1 MGLQDQTKDRS
12 RAMSKLDQ
20 LVQAVDEGDDAQA
33 AELAGAALDDGAD
46 AAALVAELSAG
57 MRKVGDRFAAGE
69 IFLPEL
75 MLAARAMQSAMGV
88 LEPLLLASG
97 GATEKRG
104 VIVIGTVAGD
114 VHEIGKD
121 IAITMLRAAG
131 FEVHDLGRDVN
142 ALEFVRRAEEVHAD
156 IIGASA
162 LMTTTMPAQK
172 ELVDILVVKGLRDK
186 YHVIL
191 GGAPVTPEWV
201 DEAGADSW
209 GEDAGTA
216 VTVLERAMSGKLASA
231 GS

>member
-1 MGLQDQTKDRS
+1 MSTLDELVLAVQDGDAG
-12 RAMSKLDQ
+12 RA
-20 LVQAVDEGDDAQA
+20 G
-33 AELAGAALDDGAD
+33 ELARTALDEGAD
-46 AAALVAELSAG
+46 AKSMVDRLSAG
-57 MRKVGDRFAAGE
+57 MREVGDQFGTGE

-75 MLAARAMQSAMGV
+75 MLAARAMQSAMDV
-88 LEPLLLASG
+88 LQPRLLETAQ
-97 GATEKRG
+97 ATAKRG
-104 VIVIGTVAGD
+104 TIVIGTVKGD

-142 ALEFVRRAEEVHAD
+142 ALDFVKRAEELRAD
-156 IIGASA
+156 VIGASA

-172 ELVDILVVKGLRDK
+172 ELVDILVAKGLRDK

-201 DEAGADSW
+201 AEAGADSW

-216 VTVLERAMSGKLASA
+216 VKVLEKAMAEKTATT

>member
-1 MGLQDQTKDRS
+1 
-12 RAMSKLDQ
+12 MSTLDKLV
-20 LVQAVDEGDDAQA
+20 LAVEDGDAAQA
-33 AELAGAALDDGAD
+33 STMALAALDEGAD
-46 AAALVAELSAG
+46 VAALVERLSGG
-57 MRKVGDRFAAGE
+57 MRAVGDRFGSGE

-75 MLAARAMQSAMGV
+75 MLAARAMQSAMRV
-88 LEPLLLASG
+88 LEPRLLES
-97 GATEKRG
+97 GATTAKHG
-104 VIVIGTVAGD
+104 VVVVGTVKGD

-142 ALEFVRRAEEVHAD
+142 ALDFVRRAEEVRAD
-156 IIGASA
+156 VIGASA

-172 ELVDILVVKGLRDK
+172 ELIDILVAKGLRDK

-201 DEAGADSW
+201 EEAGADSW
-209 GEDAGTA
+209 GEDAGKA
-216 VTVLERAMSGKLASA
+216 VTVLEKAMSDKLASA

>member
-1 MGLQDQTKDRS
+1 MSTLDELVLAVQDGDAAQAGGLART
-12 RAMSKLDQ
+12 AL
-20 LVQAVDEGDDAQA
+20 DEG
-33 AELAGAALDDGAD
+33 AD
-46 AAALVAELSAG
+46 VTALVERLSAG
-57 MRKVGDRFAAGE
+57 MREVGDRFGSGE

-75 MLAARAMQSAMGV
+75 MLAARAMQSAMSV
-88 LEPLLLASG
+88 LEPRLLEAG
-97 GATEKRG
+97 GATEKRA
-104 VIVIGTVAGD
+104 VIVVGTVAGD

-142 ALEFVRRAEEVHAD
+142 ALDFVRRAEEVRAD
-156 IIGASA
+156 VIGASA

-172 ELVDILVVKGLRDK
+172 ELVDILVLKGLRDK

-201 DEAGADSW
+201 AEAGADSW

-216 VTVLERAMSGKLASA
+216 VKVLEKAMAGKAANA

>member
-1 MGLQDQTKDRS
+1 
-12 RAMSKLDQ
+12 
-20 LVQAVDEGDDAQA
+20 
-33 AELAGAALDDGAD
+33 
-46 AAALVAELSAG
+46 
-57 MRKVGDRFAAGE
+57 MREIGDRFGSGE

-75 MLAARAMQSAMGV
+75 MLAARAMQGAMGV
-88 LEPLLLASG
+88 LEPRLLASG
-97 GATEKRG
+97 AAQQKRA
-104 VIVIGTVAGD
+104 VIVVGTVAGD

-142 ALEFVRRAEEVHAD
+142 ALDFVRRAEELRAD
-156 IIGASA
+156 VIGASA

-172 ELVDILVVKGLRDK
+172 ELVDILVLKGLRDK

-191 GGAPVTPEWV
+191 GGAPVTAEWV
-201 DEAGADSW
+201 AEAGADSW

-216 VTVLERAMSGKLASA
+216 VKVLEKAMAGKLASA

>member
-1 MGLQDQTKDRS
+1 MSTLDELVLAVQDGDAA
-12 RAMSKLDQ
+12 RA
-20 LVQAVDEGDDAQA
+20 G
-33 AELAGAALDDGAD
+33 ELAGAALEGD
-46 AAALVAELSAG
+46 AEVTAIVERLSAG
-57 MRKVGDRFAAGE
+57 MHEVGDQFATGD

-88 LEPLLLASG
+88 LQPRLLESAA
-97 GATEKRG
+97 ATVKRG

-142 ALEFVRRAEEVHAD
+142 ALDFVRRAEDLRAD
-156 IIGASA
+156 VIGASA

-172 ELVDILVVKGLRDK
+172 ELVDILVAKGLRDK

-201 DEAGADSW
+201 AEAGADSW

-216 VTVLERAMSGKLASA
+216 VKVLEKAMSDKAASA

>member
-1 MGLQDQTKDRS
+1 MSTLDELVLAVQDGDAA
-12 RAMSKLDQ
+12 RA
-20 LVQAVDEGDDAQA
+20 G
-33 AELAGAALDDGAD
+33 ELARAALEEGSDVKGVVDR
-46 AAALVAELSAG
+46 LSAG
-57 MRKVGDRFAAGE
+57 MREVGDRFGSGE

-88 LEPLLLASG
+88 LQPRLLESAS
-97 GATEKRG
+97 ATVKRG
-104 VIVIGTVAGD
+104 VIVIGTVKGD

-142 ALEFVRRAEEVHAD
+142 ALDFVKRAEEVRAD
-156 IIGASA
+156 VIGASA

-172 ELVDILVVKGLRDK
+172 ELVDILVAKGLRDK

-191 GGAPVTPEWV
+191 GGAPVTSEWV
-201 DEAGADSW
+201 AEAGADSW

-216 VTVLERAMSGKLASA
+216 VRILEQVMSDKAAST

>member
-1 MGLQDQTKDRS
+1 MSTLDELVSAIQDGD
-12 RAMSKLDQ
+12 AG
-20 LVQAVDEGDDAQA
+20 QAGD
-33 AELAGAALDDGAD
+33 LARAALAEGAD
-46 AAALVAELSAG
+46 VTALVERLSAG
-57 MRKVGDRFAAGE
+57 MREVGDRFGSGE

-75 MLAARAMQSAMGV
+75 MLAARAMQSAMSV
-88 LEPLLLASG
+88 LEPRLLESG
-97 GATEKRG
+97 AAKEKRA
-104 VIVIGTVAGD
+104 VIVVGTVAGD

-142 ALEFVRRAEEVHAD
+142 ALDFVRRAEEVRAD
-156 IIGASA
+156 VIGASA

-172 ELVDILVVKGLRDK
+172 ELVDILVLKGLRDK

-201 DEAGADSW
+201 AEAGADSW

-216 VTVLERAMSGKLASA
+216 VKVLEKAMAGKAANA

>member
-1 MGLQDQTKDRS
+1 MSTLDDLVLAVQDGDAGRAGELARS
-12 RAMSKLDQ
+12 AL
-20 LVQAVDEGDDAQA
+20 DEGTDVKGMVDR
-33 AELAGAALDDGAD
+33 
-46 AAALVAELSAG
+46 LSAG
-57 MRKVGDRFAAGE
+57 MREVGDQFGTGD

-75 MLAARAMQSAMGV
+75 MLAARAMQSAMDV
-88 LEPLLLASG
+88 LQPRLLESSE
-97 GATEKRG
+97 ATVRRG
-104 VIVIGTVAGD
+104 TIVIGTVKGD

-131 FEVHDLGRDVN
+131 FDVHDLGRDVN
-142 ALEFVRRAEEVHAD
+142 ALDFVKRAEELRAD
-156 IIGASA
+156 VIGASA

-172 ELVDILVVKGLRDK
+172 ELVDILVAKGLRDK

-201 DEAGADSW
+201 AEAGADSW

-216 VTVLERAMSGKLASA
+216 VKVLEKAMADKAATA

>member
-1 MGLQDQTKDRS
+1 MSTLDELVVSVQDGD
-12 RAMSKLDQ
+12 AA
-20 LVQAVDEGDDAQA
+20 QATDLAQKALDEG
-33 AELAGAALDDGAD
+33 AEPV
-46 AAALVAELSAG
+46 ALVETLSAG
-57 MRKVGDRFAAGE
+57 MRAIGDRFATGE

-75 MLAARAMQSAMGV
+75 MLAARAMQGAMGV
-88 LEPLLLASG
+88 IQPKLLESG
-97 GATEKRG
+97 AARAKRG
-104 VIVIGTVAGD
+104 VVVIGTVQGD

-142 ALEFVRRAEEVHAD
+142 ALDFVRRAEELRAD
-156 IIGASA
+156 VIGASA

-172 ELVDILVVKGLRDK
+172 ELVDILVAKGLRQK

-201 DEAGADSW
+201 EEAGADSW
-209 GEDAGTA
+209 GEDAGKA
-216 VTVLERAMSGKLASA
+216 VKALEKAMADKDASV

>member
-1 MGLQDQTKDRS
+1 MSTLDELVLAVQDGDAA
-12 RAMSKLDQ
+12 RA
-20 LVQAVDEGDDAQA
+20 G
-33 AELAGAALDDGAD
+33 ELARAALEEGAD
-46 AAALVAELSAG
+46 VKAVVDRLSVG
-57 MRKVGDRFAAGE
+57 MREVGDQFGSGD

-75 MLAARAMQSAMGV
+75 MLAARAMQSAMDV
-88 LEPLLLASG
+88 LQPRLLESAQ
-97 GATEKRG
+97 ATVKRG
-104 VIVIGTVAGD
+104 VVVIGTVKGD

-142 ALEFVRRAEEVHAD
+142 ALDFVKRAEELRAD
-156 IIGASA
+156 VIGASA

-172 ELVDILVVKGLRDK
+172 ELVDILVAKGLRDK

-201 DEAGADSW
+201 TEAGADSW

-216 VTVLERAMSGKLASA
+216 VKVLERAMADKAASA

>member
-1 MGLQDQTKDRS
+1 MSTLDELVLAVQDGDAA
-12 RAMSKLDQ
+12 RA
-20 LVQAVDEGDDAQA
+20 GD
-33 AELAGAALDDGAD
+33 LARAALAEGAD
-46 AAALVAELSAG
+46 VTALVDALAAG
-57 MRKVGDRFAAGE
+57 MRTVGDRFGGGE

-75 MLAARAMQSAMGV
+75 MLAARAMQGAMGV
-88 LEPLLLASG
+88 LEPRLLESG
-97 GATEKRG
+97 AATAKRG
-104 VIVIGTVAGD
+104 VIVVGTVKGD

-131 FEVHDLGRDVN
+131 FEVHDLGRDVS
-142 ALEFVRRAEEVHAD
+142 ALDFVRRAEEVRAD

-172 ELVDILVVKGLRDK
+172 ELVDILVAKGLRDK

-201 DEAGADSW
+201 EEAGADSW

-216 VTVLERAMSGKLASA
+216 VKVLEKAMSDKTASA

>member
-1 MGLQDQTKDRS
+1 
-12 RAMSKLDQ
+12 MSTLDE
-20 LVQAVDEGDDAQA
+20 LVQAVHEGDVAQAGDLARTALDEG
-33 AELAGAALDDGAD
+33 AEVT
-46 AAALVAELSAG
+46 ALVERLSAG
-57 MRKVGDRFAAGE
+57 MREVGDRFAGGE

-88 LEPLLLASG
+88 LQPRLLESGASLAR
-97 GATEKRG
+97 RG
-104 VIVIGTVAGD
+104 VIVVGTVKGD

-121 IAITMLRAAG
+121 IAATMLRAAG

-142 ALEFVRRAEEVHAD
+142 ALDFVRRAEELQAD
-156 IIGASA
+156 VIGASA

-172 ELVDILVVKGLRDK
+172 ELVDVLVAKGLRDK

-201 DEAGADSW
+201 EEAGADSW
-209 GEDAGTA
+209 GEDAGKA
-216 VTVLERAMSGKLASA
+216 VTILERAMSDKSASA

>member
-1 MGLQDQTKDRS
+1 MSTLDELVLAVQDGDAA
-12 RAMSKLDQ
+12 RA
-20 LVQAVDEGDDAQA
+20 G
-33 AELAGAALDDGAD
+33 ELAGAALEED
-46 AAALVAELSAG
+46 AEVTVIVERLSAG
-57 MRKVGDRFAAGE
+57 TREIGDRFGSGE

-75 MLAARAMQSAMGV
+75 MLAARAMQSAMSV
-88 LEPLLLASG
+88 LEPRLLEAG
-97 GATEKRG
+97 GATEKRA
-104 VIVIGTVAGD
+104 VIVVGTVAGD

-142 ALEFVRRAEEVHAD
+142 ALDFVRRAEDLRAD
-156 IIGASA
+156 VIGASA

-172 ELVDILVVKGLRDK
+172 ELVDILVAKGLREK

-201 DEAGADSW
+201 AEVGADSW

-216 VTVLERAMSGKLASA
+216 VKVLERAMADKAAKAEG
-231 GS
+231 

>member
-1 MGLQDQTKDRS
+1 MSTLDELVLAVQD
-12 RAMSKLDQ
+12 
-20 LVQAVDEGDDAQA
+20 GDAAQA
-33 AELAGAALDDGAD
+33 GELAGAALEGD
-46 AAALVAELSAG
+46 AEVTAIVERLSAG
-57 MRKVGDRFAAGE
+57 MREVGDQFASGD

-88 LEPLLLASG
+88 LQPRLLESAA
-97 GATEKRG
+97 ATVKRG
-104 VIVIGTVAGD
+104 VIVVGTVKGD

-142 ALEFVRRAEEVHAD
+142 ALDFVRRAEDLRAD
-156 IIGASA
+156 VIGASA

-172 ELVDILVVKGLRDK
+172 ELVDILVAKGLREK

-201 DEAGADSW
+201 AEAGADSW

-216 VTVLERAMSGKLASA
+216 VKVLERAMADKAAKAEG
-231 GS
+231 

>member
-1 MGLQDQTKDRS
+1 MSTLDELVLAVQD
-12 RAMSKLDQ
+12 
-20 LVQAVDEGDDAQA
+20 GDAAQA
-33 AELAGAALDDGAD
+33 GELAGAALEEGAEVTAIVD
-46 AAALVAELSAG
+46 RLSAG
-57 MRKVGDRFAAGE
+57 MREVGDQFATGD

-75 MLAARAMQSAMGV
+75 MLAARAMQSAMSV
-88 LEPLLLASG
+88 LQPRLLESAA
-97 GATEKRG
+97 ATVKRG
-104 VIVIGTVAGD
+104 VIVVGTVKGD

-142 ALEFVRRAEEVHAD
+142 ALDFVRRAEDLRAD
-156 IIGASA
+156 VIGASA

-172 ELVDILVVKGLRDK
+172 ELVDILVAKGLREK

-201 DEAGADSW
+201 AEAGADSW

-216 VTVLERAMSGKLASA
+216 VKVLERAMADKAASA
-231 GS
+231 EG